1 MSPFTAGLVGI
12 VATLVLLLLGAPIG
26 ISMALVGFLGFAYIV
41 NLQAAFSVISTVPY
55 GLISNYDWLVLP
67 LFLLM
72 GCVLFHAGLGS
83 ALFRMAYRIFGK
95 LPGGLAIAALGACA
109 VFAAVSASSIAT
121 AATIGTPAIPEMRR
135 YKYDSS
141 LATGCI
147 AAGGTLGFLI
157 PPSTVLIIYGILTE
171 TSIVALFVA
180 GIVPGI
186 LLALLF
192 MATVYLQVRLKPSL
206 APAGE
211 SSTLREKLAAAGA
224 CAEVLVLI
232 ALVMGGLIA
241 GWFTPTEAGGIAAA
255 GAILLSLVRRRLS
268 WPAFTRS
275 VCDAVKS
282 TGMIFLCAIGAF
294 IMVPFIAISTIPME
308 LANYIASI
316 GISPTLA
323 ILFIVVLY
331 FILGCFIDTMAMVL
345 LTVPIFFPLIKVL
358 GFDPLWFGILIALL
372 VEMAMISPPI
382 GMNVYVIA
390 GVAKDVPMETIFL
403 GILPFMITMLIFIV
417 LIIAFPQIV
426 LFLPGMM
433 K

>member
-1 MSPFTAGLVGI
+1 
-12 VATLVLLLLGAPIG
+12 
-26 ISMALVGFLGFAYIV
+26 
-41 NLQAAFSVISTVPY
+41 
-55 GLISNYDWLVLP
+55 
-67 LFLLM
+67 
-72 GCVLFHAGLGS
+72 
-83 ALFRMAYRIFGK
+83 
-95 LPGGLAIAALGACA
+95 
-109 VFAAVSASSIAT
+109 
-121 AATIGTPAIPEMRR
+121 
-135 YKYDSS
+135 
-141 LATGCI
+141 
-147 AAGGTLGFLI
+147 
-157 PPSTVLIIYGILTE
+157 
-171 TSIVALFVA
+171 
-180 GIVPGI
+180 
-186 LLALLF
+186 

-224 CAEVLVLI
+224 CTEVLVLI

-255 GAILLSLVRRRLS
+255 G
-268 WPAFTRS
+268 
-275 VCDAVKS
+275 
-282 TGMIFLCAIGAF
+282 
-294 IMVPFIAISTIPME
+294 
-308 LANYIASI
+308 
-316 GISPTLA
+316 A

-345 LTVPIFFPLIKVL
+345 LTVPIFFPLIKTL